1 MPPDAAL
8 LVSPLMQPVPRIF
21 VSATS
26 RDLRTA
32 RGLVSEGLR
41 RMECLPIVQDD
52 FPPDYKSVRDMLR
65 TKIATCDAV
74 VHLAGFYYGAEPQP
88 VLPGPDRRSF
98 TQMEYEIA
106 MELKKPCYVFL
117 CAKDF
122 PFDKH
127 DPEPEDKQQLQ
138 LEHRA
143 RLLQRDELFYEFA
156 TPEELSSRTRELQ
169 LSVENLREELA
180 KERGR
185 RRITLIVAIAAV
197 VIAVGGGLFL
207 MGRQGEQ
214 AKILAATNDKLE
226 RQGLLIEQLLSEQ
239 SRLRKAGGSD
249 MRQIAMQAEQN
260 VAAANNQSVEEVRN
274 TVLEAIAEAEQAVA
288 DARAGK
294 GGMAA
299 ALRRAAEK
307 SAKGKVDTGANRDLA
322 AALQRLAEA
331 QMAAGFVNESIEAQT
346 ERLALLDHSKDPE
359 VWAAAAN
366 SLAMAMRERDVM
378 SVEPRT
384 ILTEAVEWA
393 KGNADLGPKSPH
405 TLMLMTSLAKV
416 VPIEE
421 GRSINRD
428 VLTILESEQGEKDP
442 ATVEAT
448 LALARSLVSGDDKE
462 KAESLA
468 LFRRVV
474 KINQDVAGPEAPVT
488 LSSELDLAY
497 ALGSQQK
504 FSEAE
509 TLYRKVLKARE
520 KSLGPDHE
528 ETLNPLLG
536 LVFLKEDQD
545 DYPEAI
551 ELARRALTSS
561 EKSLGPDAPP
571 TLVNATILAGVLTR
585 SKSPANLNEAE
596 TLTRRVLEAR
606 IRTIGAAQP
615 DTLQSYETLG
625 DILEAKGDT
634 AGAKDLIL
642 ERLEEQGKAVGSDDT
657 GYAFSLF
664 IEASRFFI
672 ADDNETAL
680 DLAQQCLAIRES
692 KFGPADPKNIETR
705 NLLSSIQ
712 MSLGNTDESV
722 NLARKNV
729 ELLESEN
736 PDATAE
742 SAAAYLKLASVLSQS
757 KRSAEALTYARKA
770 AETADDSVPEPERAA
785 IDAKVTALEEVV
797 LDAKSFAKLR
807 EDWKASCDDKS
818 WKSIRKDLPGHGDG
832 RKYYGLGWFDGD
844 RLMRVMMVDS
854 TGEGEGTFTFSHW
867 TPKGS
872 LRSVLKVREG
882 LATEVKNVSK
892 LVDVFD
898 FMNDEMVG
906 WTRTMDDEKETIDP
920 ANPDFY
926 EVGERIGT
934 EAAAAAGLFE

>member
-1 MPPDAAL
+1 
-8 LVSPLMQPVPRIF
+8 MQPVPRIF

-65 TKIATCDAV
+65 TKIETCDAV

-138 LEHRA
+138 LDHRA

-197 VIAVGGGLFL
+197 VIAVGGGLVL

-214 AKILAATNDKLE
+214 AKVLAATNDKLE
-226 RQGLLIEQLLSEQ
+226 RQGLLIEQLLAEQ
-239 SRLRKAGGSD
+239 TRLRKAGGSD

-260 VAAANNQSVEEVRN
+260 VAAANKQPVEEVRN
-274 TVLEAIAEAEQAVA
+274 TVLEAIAEAGQAVA

-322 AALQRLAEA
+322 AALQRLAGA
-331 QMAAGFVNESIEAQT
+331 QMAAGHVNESIDAQT
-346 ERLALLDHSKDPE
+346 ERLALLDRSKDPE

-366 SLAMAMRERDVM
+366 NLAMAIYDRDVM
-378 SVEPRT
+378 SAEPAA

-393 KGNADLGPKSPH
+393 KSNPDLGPKSPH
-405 TLMLMTSLAKV
+405 TLMLMTSLARV
-416 VPIEE
+416 VPREE
-421 GRSINRD
+421 GRSINRK
-428 VLTILESEQGEKDP
+428 VLAILEGTKGAKDP

-474 KINQDVAGPEAPVT
+474 KVNEDVAGPEAPAT

-497 ALGSQQK
+497 ALGSQKK
-504 FSEAE
+504 FAEAE
-509 TLYRKVLKARE
+509 ALYRKVLKARE

-528 ETLNPLLG
+528 DTLNPLLG
-536 LVFLKEDQD
+536 LVFLREDQN

-551 ELARRALTSS
+551 ELARRALASS
-561 EKSLGPDAPP
+561 EKALGPDAPP
-571 TLVNATILAGVLTR
+571 TLVNATILAGILTR
-585 SKSPANLNEAE
+585 SDSPANLDEAE

-615 DTLQSYETLG
+615 DTLQSFETLG
-625 DILEAKGDT
+625 DILEAKGDA
-634 AGAKDLIL
+634 AGAKALIL
-642 ERLEEQGKAVGSDDT
+642 ERLEEQGKAVGIDDT
-657 GYAFSLF
+657 GYAFTLF

-680 DLAQQCLAIRES
+680 DLAQRCLAIRDAQL
-692 KFGPADPKNIETR
+692 GPDDLQSIETR
-705 NLLSSIQ
+705 NLLSSIY
-712 MSLGNTDESV
+712 MSLGSPEEAGS
-722 NLARKNV
+722 LARRNV
-729 ELLESEN
+729 EIVESEHSDN
-736 PDATAE
+736 TTELAK
-742 SAAAYLKLASVLSQS
+742 AYSKLAGVLAQSQ
-757 KRSAEALTYARKA
+757 RSAEALIYARKA
-770 AETADDSVPEPERAA
+770 AKTADESMPEQERAA
-785 IDAKVTALEEVV
+785 IDAKLAALQEVV
-797 LDAKSFAKLR
+797 LDPESFASLR
-807 EDWKASCDDKS
+807 KDWKAKSDDGS
-818 WKSIRKDLPGHGDG
+818 WKKLRKDLPGHGTN
-832 RKYYGLGWFDGD
+832 RSHYCLGWFDGD
-844 RLMRVMMVDS
+844 RLMRVMQVDS
-854 TGEGEGTFTFSHW
+854 TGEGEGTFTFYHW

-872 LRSVLKVREG
+872 LRSVLEVREG
-882 LATEVKNVSK
+882 LATQIKNADTV
-892 LVDVFD
+892 VDVFN
-898 FMNDEMVG
+898 FMNDELVG
-906 WTRTMDDEKETIDP
+906 WTQTIDDEKETMDP
-920 ANPDFY
+920 AAPEFY
-926 EVGERIGT
+926 ETGKRVTKESA
-934 EAAAAAGLFE
+934 EAAGLFD